1 MNYREIIM
9 NNNIKSV
16 KVIGC
21 DVVVNKDKVYTYKYP
36 QVARAVAKKLRAFIG
51 V

>member
-1 MNYREIIM
+1 MNYREIVM
-9 NNNIKSV
+9 NNKINSV

-21 DVVVNKDKVYTYKYP
+21 DVVVNKDKIYKYKHS

-51 V
+51 I